1 MVQRVNSR
9 MPRNDNKRFVFRPS
23 DTFMRA
29 LLAAACLIGI
39 LVVTLSVAMAHDGR
53 GQARQAC
60 EADYRKLCAG
70 TIPGGGRVRK
80 CLNENFS
87 ALSDPCKK
95 AVSTWPGK

>member
-1 MVQRVNSR
+1 MVERVTSR
-9 MPRNDNKRFVFRPS
+9 MSRNGGKRFVFRPS

-39 LVVTLSVAMAHDGR
+39 LVVTLSVAMAQDAR

-70 TIPGGGRVRK
+70 VMPGGGRIRK
-80 CLNENFS
+80 CLNENFD
-87 ALSDPCKK
+87 ALSTPCKQ
-95 AVSTWPGK
+95 AVSTSSGK